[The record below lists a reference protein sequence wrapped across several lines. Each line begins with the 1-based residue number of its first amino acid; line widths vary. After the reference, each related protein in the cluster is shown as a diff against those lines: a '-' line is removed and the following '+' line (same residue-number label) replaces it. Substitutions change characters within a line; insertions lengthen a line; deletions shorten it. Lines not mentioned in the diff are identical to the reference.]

1 MGHRH
6 SPEKQGRESG
16 ICAADAGIAAVV
28 QRPVMRLNNTTPCGC
43 EREAPASLPLSGRAE
58 AGRRTGVA
66 PGSQKS
72 PAVRVALFAL
82 DSYKAYISFW
92 FAGSCKFE
100 PTCSRYMYE
109 AIERFGVLRGTW
121 LGTKRLLRC
130 QPFSRKFGFD
140 PVPEKWEE
148 MPANA
153 AVVSGSTRNTAGS
166 VMADARE
173 VRS

>member
-1 MGHRH
+1 MRANDMCRCESEEKAPF
-6 SPEKQGRESG
+6 SPPSSGQADGGRYT
-16 ICAADAGIAAVV
+16 A
-28 QRPVMRLNNTTPCGC
+28 PVRI
-43 EREAPASLPLSGRAE
+43 
-58 AGRRTGVA
+58 
-66 PGSQKS
+66 
-72 PAVRVALFAL
+72 ALFAL
-82 DSYKAYISFW
+82 NSYKSYISFW

-109 AIERFGVLRGTW
+109 AIERFGVLRGVW

-148 MPANA
+148 MPGNA
-153 AVVSGSTRNTAGS
+153 TVTSKTTGSMTGNVTS
-166 VMADARE
+166 DPHK